1 MSQDLIILNWVLLA
15 TALMAFPYVLD
26 RIAVRGLF
34 GAMANPS
41 SDEKPQNV
49 WADRAKSAHAN
60 AIENL
65 VVFAPA
71 ALLVHIAE
79 LGNGVTVTAC
89 IIYLSARIAH
99 YIVYT
104 LGIPVLR
111 TLTFFAGWGATM
123 VLLARVG
130 GVI

>member
-1 MSQDLIILNWVLLA
+1 MSHEVIILNWVLLA

-41 SDEKPQNV
+41 LDDKPQHA
-49 WADRAKSAHAN
+49 WADRAKKAHAN

-65 VVFAPA
+65 VIFAPA
-71 ALLVHIAE
+71 VLLVHIAE
-79 LGNGVTVTAC
+79 LQNGVTVKAC
-89 IIYLSARIAH
+89 IVYLIARIAH
-99 YIVYT
+99 YVVYT
-104 LGIPVLR
+104 LGVPVLR
-111 TLTFFAGWGATM
+111 TITFFAGWGAIM